1 MISEENTIMATR
13 KTEGA
18 APRNIY
24 SSIKLWLP
32 SLSKIEKRIAM
43 YLYDHPKEIAS
54 MPMAKVAEACSCS
67 EGSVDRLCKKLGCSG
82 YAQARE
88 MLAAHPLPSEDS
100 VSQVNIKQN
109 TPVEE
114 LIQNINDLYINTLQR
129 TKELNPA
136 AKFETAIGRIARA
149 KRLFFFGIGDALV
162 PCLSA
167 YYRFRRT
174 GIDCLFDQDADMQ
187 LINAS
192 MIEKDDVVIAVSH
205 SGNTRQVNAAMKAA
219 HEAGAFCIG
228 ITQSVKSPMTQYCDL
243 LFFNAVSESTVGNT
257 NVAHRLAEST
267 IMEILYAGVVTLIPE
282 QAQKYLVKSAE
293 NLQVNKET

>member
-1 MISEENTIMATR
+1 MTSP
-13 KTEGA
+13 KTA
-18 APRNIY
+18 HDAPRNIY
-24 SSIKLWLP
+24 SSIELYLP
-32 SLSKIEKRIAM
+32 SLSKIEKRIAL
-43 YLYDHPKEIAS
+43 YLYDHSQEIAS
-54 MPMAKVAEACSCS
+54 MPMAKIAEVLSCS
-67 EGSVDRLCKKLGCSG
+67 EGSIDRLCKKLGCTG

-88 MLAAHPLPSEDS
+88 MLLSHPRPSDDT
-100 VSQVNIKQN
+100 VNQVNIEKN
-109 TPVEE
+109 TSIED
-114 LIQNINDLYINTLQR
+114 LIQGINDLYIHTLQR
-129 TKELNPA
+129 TKEMNPA
-136 AKFETAIGRIARA
+136 GRFEIAIKQIAAA

-192 MIEKDDVVIAVSH
+192 MIEKGDVVIAISH

-219 HEAGAFCIG
+219 HETGAFCIG

-243 LFFNAVSESTVGNT
+243 LFFNAISESTVGNT

-267 IMEILYAGVVTLIPE
+267 IMEILYAGVVSLIPE
-282 QAQKYLVKSAE
+282 QAKKYLVRSAE
-293 NLQVNKET
+293 ILLVNKES